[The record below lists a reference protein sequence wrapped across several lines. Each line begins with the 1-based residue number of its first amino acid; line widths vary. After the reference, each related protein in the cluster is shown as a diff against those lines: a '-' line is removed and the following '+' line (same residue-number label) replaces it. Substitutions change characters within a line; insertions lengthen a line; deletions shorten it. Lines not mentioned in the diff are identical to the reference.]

1 MRKMKTHRG
10 TAKRI
15 KIIGSGK
22 YVRRKAGK
30 SNRLSSKTRKRKRNI
45 NKTVGVDHTV
55 QKRMKKLLP
64 YL

>member
-1 MRKMKTHRG
+1 MPKMKTHRG

-15 KIIGSGK
+15 KISGSGK
-22 YVRRKAGK
+22 YLRKKAGK
-30 SNRLSSKTRKRKRNI
+30 SHLLSSKTRKRKRNLK
-45 NKTVGVDHTV
+45 KTVVVDQTV